1 MPKFDVDGDLVR
13 KLAALLDETGLVELE
28 FASGENRIRVV
39 RSTGAA
45 TAAVAPAPAQP
56 AADRP
61 EQDTAGAEPP
71 PGTVTAPMVGTVY
84 LSPEPGAAPFIK
96 PGDTVTEGQTLLLI
110 EAMKTFNPVRAPR
123 SARIAR
129 ILVAD
134 GSPVEYG
141 EGLVILE

>member
-13 KLAALLDETGLVELE
+13 KLAALLEETGLIEIE
-28 FASGENRIRVV
+28 YSSGEDTIRVA

-45 TAAVAPAPAQP
+45 IAPAAPAPARP
-56 AADRP
+56 TPGRDEEAA
-61 EQDTAGAEPP
+61 AEAVTP
-71 PGTVTAPMVGTVY
+71 PGAVTAPMVGVVY
-84 LSPEPGAAPFIK
+84 LSPEPGAPPFVK

-110 EAMKTFNPVRAPR
+110 EAMKTFNPVRAPQ
-123 SARIAR
+123 SGRIAR

>member
-1 MPKFDVDGDLVR
+1 MPNFDVDGDLVR
-13 KLAALLDETGLVELE
+13 KLATLLEETGLTELE
-28 FASGENRIRVV
+28 YSSGERRIRVV
-39 RSTGAA
+39 RGAA
-45 TAAVAPAPAQP
+45 LVPAVPPVRADTRPAESPTAEETDP
-56 AADRP
+56 
-61 EQDTAGAEPP
+61 GA
-71 PGTVTAPMVGTVY
+71 VTAPMVGTIY
-84 LSPEPGAAPFIK
+84 LSPEPGKAPFVK

-123 SARIAR
+123 AGRIAR

>member
-1 MPKFDVDGDLVR
+1 MPNFDVDGDLIR
-13 KLAALLDETGLVELE
+13 KLAALLEETGLTELE
-28 FASGENRIRVV
+28 YSSGERRIRVV
-39 RSTGAA
+39 RGATLVPAVTA
-45 TAAVAPAPAQP
+45 TLADTRP
-56 AADRP
+56 AAAAESP
-61 EQDTAGAEPP
+61 TAEETHPGA
-71 PGTVTAPMVGTVY
+71 VTAPMVGTIY
-84 LSPEPGAAPFIK
+84 LSPEPGTAPFVN

-123 SARIAR
+123 AGRIAR